1 MPITDIAKGNNTL
14 PLKMRTQVL
23 VCFTLQITVLQDLTE
38 LGIEKANKFKY
49 LMSSN
54 IYVFFLHIPG
64 HTKVSYL
71 THLSFTDQ
79 YISSC

>member
-1 MPITDIAKGNNTL
+1 
-14 PLKMRTQVL
+14 MRTQFL
-23 VCFTLQITVLQDLTE
+23 VFSTLQITVLQDLTE
-38 LGIEKANKFKY
+38 LGIIEKANKFKY

-64 HTKVSYL
+64 HTKVSYF